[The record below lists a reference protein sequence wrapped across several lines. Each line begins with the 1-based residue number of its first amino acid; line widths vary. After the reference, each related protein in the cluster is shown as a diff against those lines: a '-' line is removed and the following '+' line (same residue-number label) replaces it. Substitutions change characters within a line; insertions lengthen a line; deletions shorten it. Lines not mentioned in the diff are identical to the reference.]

1 MDGLTSHCLCVQVQP
16 QLAGK
21 WAPLA
26 SGFQQMWLDF
36 WWFFSSFTIVIEH
49 SPCIHQPC
57 CGDPCCFGSWMEPS
71 QDPIHFHMEIAG
83 FTFLGALIHIIAH
96 CVPQVFSR
104 GPEKTSLIL
113 LSSWLRWNRLP
124 LAKQNHTGFVFFH
137 VFSMF
142 FFNSPLFFKHDAVIV
157 ASFFTPGT
165 YLWNSSSTEDA
176 TWSLATVEADQ
187 WRNGQ
192 WNDILATGWMWVAWE
207 SITTAVSTGSE
218 TPTVGE
224 LAQPL
229 RCFIW
234 NHPDHH
240 DDGYWADRP
249 LAMKFCP

>member
-1 MDGLTSHCLCVQVQP
+1 MNGLTSPCLGVQVQP

-36 WWFFSSFTIVIEH
+36 WWFFFQFHYSHRAQSMYPSAMPVVILVVL
-49 SPCIHQPC
+49 
-57 CGDPCCFGSWMEPS
+57 DPGFSS

-142 FFNSPLFFKHDAVIV
+142 FFQFTAIFQTWCCYCSIFFHARYISMKFKQRRGCNVIPCNSG
-157 ASFFTPGT
+157 SF
-165 YLWNSSSTEDA
+165 
-176 TWSLATVEADQ
+176 DQ

-192 WNDILATGWMWVAWE
+192 WNDILATGWMWELE
-207 SITTAVSTGSE
+207 SEDKEQSS
-218 TPTVGE
+218 
-224 LAQPL
+224 
-229 RCFIW
+229 
-234 NHPDHH
+234 
-240 DDGYWADRP
+240 
-249 LAMKFCP
+249 